1 MDPSGLSI
9 YQLGQVCHLS
19 TSRDDLPSSM
29 SIHAED
35 HPLPIAGNRA
45 ASLDVFPKHAQGVT
59 IEWQYPLPMVLL
71 LLSMSLLDLDPTRGA
86 ERMTSA
92 KSLSAPGTGQLQ
104 ISFEMLN
111 GYSAMVEVH
120 VFYLQ
125 TQGFTDPT
133 AQVEKQANQ
142 QSIS

>member
-1 MDPSGLSI
+1 MDLSALSI
-9 YQLGQVCHLS
+9 HELWQVCHLS
-19 TSRDDLPSSM
+19 TSRDDLPASVSVD
-29 SIHAED
+29 AKD
-35 HPLPIAGNRA
+35 HLPPVTKNRA
-45 ASLDVFPKHAQGVT
+45 ASLDVFLEHAQGVT
-59 IEWQYPLPMVLL
+59 IDWQHPLPAMLL

-104 ISFEMLN
+104 TSFEMLN